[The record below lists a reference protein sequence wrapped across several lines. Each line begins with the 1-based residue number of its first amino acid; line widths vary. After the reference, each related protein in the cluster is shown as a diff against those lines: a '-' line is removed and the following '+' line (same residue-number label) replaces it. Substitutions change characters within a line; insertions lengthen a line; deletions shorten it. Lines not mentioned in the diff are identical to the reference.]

1 MSKISD
7 YYSQLAASIGMRYDV
22 VHEVI
27 YGQKDG
33 FDMVLFAADSRYPYQ
48 LSVHT
53 AARTPGGMALT
64 REDFKELGK
73 SVKNLGVGKQEG
85 NNITIPLSGQVNQKK
100 LRDNLADTATEGM
113 NGLISFLRTK
123 GCSPCCS
130 LCGQPEEV
138 SAYRSGG
145 AYFHLCPNCET
156 NMRGNMAVEVQKK
169 AQKKENLVG
178 GIVGALLGSLLGV
191 LCIVLL
197 SQLGYVAALSG
208 AVMAIGILKGYE
220 LLGGKLTKKGIVISV
235 VIMLVMTYVGDRLDW
250 AIRLLGEGGGAE
262 AGYNLFECYRL
273 VPFFLEIEAIEMSA
287 YIGNLVLLYV
297 FLLLGAIPTI
307 VSKVKERKEEI
318 QMVKI
323 GSVGGFDSFNTHVS

>member
-7 YYSQLAASIGMRYDV
+7 YYSQLALSLGMRYDA

-27 YGQKDG
+27 YGQRDG
-33 FDMVLFAADSRYPYQ
+33 FDVVLYAADSRYPYQ
-48 LSVHT
+48 LSIHT
-53 AARTPGGMALT
+53 AARTPGGVALT

-73 SVKNLGVGKQEG
+73 SAKNLGVGKQEG
-85 NNITIPLSGQVNQKK
+85 NNITIPLLGQVNQKK
-100 LRDNLADTATEGM
+100 LRDNLANTATEGM

-138 SAYRSGG
+138 SAYRYGG

-156 NMRGNMAVEVQKK
+156 NMRGNMAVEAQKK

-178 GIVGALLGSLLGV
+178 GIVGALLGSLVGV

-197 SQLGYVAALSG
+197 GQMGYVAALSG
-208 AVMAIGILKGYE
+208 AVMAVGILKGYE
-220 LLGGKLTKKGIVISV
+220 LLGGRLTKKGIVISV
-235 VIMLVMTYVGDRLDW
+235 IIMLVMTYVGDRLDW

-262 AGYNLFECYRL
+262 AGLNFFECYKF
-273 VPFFLEIEAIEMSA
+273 VPYLLEEGYIEMSA
-287 YIGNLVLLYV
+287 YIGNLVLLYL
-297 FLLLGAIPTI
+297 FLLLGAVPTI
-307 VSKVKERKEEI
+307 VSKVKEGKEET

-323 GSVGGFDSFNTHVS
+323 GSVGGFDSFNAHVS